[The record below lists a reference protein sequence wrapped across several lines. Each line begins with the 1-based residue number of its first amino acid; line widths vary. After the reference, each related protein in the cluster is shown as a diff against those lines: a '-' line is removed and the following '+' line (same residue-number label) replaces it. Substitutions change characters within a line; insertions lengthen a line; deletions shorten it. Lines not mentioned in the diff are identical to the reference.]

1 MGEGADRVRWDA
13 EEYARNSSAQ
23 LGWARELIAKL
34 DLEGH
39 EHVLDIGCGDGK
51 VSAELARH
59 VPRGK
64 VVGVDSSEDM
74 IQLARAAFFPAAQG
88 SLSFMLRDA
97 RDLGFEEEFDV
108 VFSNATL
115 HWVKDH
121 RAVLRSVARGLK
133 PRGRILLQFGGRGN
147 GDEIF
152 EVARLM
158 IESPRWREFFRD
170 FEFPWS
176 FYGPEN
182 YDAWCTAAGLSL
194 CRAELLP
201 RDMIQRGTEGLS
213 GWIRTTWMPYTLRL
227 PVERREEFI
236 REAANCYALLHP
248 ANAQGDLTVEMVRL
262 EIEAEKAQSAPPNSA
277 VYRGRGGYP

>member
-1 MGEGADRVRWDA
+1 MGKGADRVRWDA

-121 RAVLRSVARGLK
+121 RAVLRSVA
-133 PRGRILLQFGGRGN
+133 
-147 GDEIF
+147 
-152 EVARLM
+152 
-158 IESPRWREFFRD
+158 
-170 FEFPWS
+170 
-176 FYGPEN
+176 
-182 YDAWCTAAGLSL
+182 
-194 CRAELLP
+194 
-201 RDMIQRGTEGLS
+201 
-213 GWIRTTWMPYTLRL
+213 
-227 PVERREEFI
+227 
-236 REAANCYALLHP
+236 
-248 ANAQGDLTVEMVRL
+248 
-262 EIEAEKAQSAPPNSA
+262 
-277 VYRGRGGYP
+277 